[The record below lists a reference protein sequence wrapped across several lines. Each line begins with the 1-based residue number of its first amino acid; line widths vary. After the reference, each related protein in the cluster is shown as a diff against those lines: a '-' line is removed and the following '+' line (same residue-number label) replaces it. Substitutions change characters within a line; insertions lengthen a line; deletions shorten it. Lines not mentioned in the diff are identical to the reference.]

1 VREEGFPARAAARI
15 FKVRYE
21 RGTPF
26 AGVPDWRLSP
36 MKIACVLG
44 QGFEDSEFRIPYDR
58 LKEAGYQVDVI
69 GLKAGEELKGYRGK
83 EKVKAEKSIDQVKAA
98 DYDALLIPGGQSP
111 DHLRVDKR
119 MVDFVKQF
127 DDQAGKLIAAVC
139 HGPQL
144 MMAAHLVKGRTLTA
158 WQTIQDDLQQM
169 GANVKDQPVVK
180 DRNWI
185 TSRKPED
192 LEQFSSAIIEEL
204 ERGDAGLRDTGR
216 PSQPDAHA

>member
-1 VREEGFPARAAARI
+1 M
-15 FKVRYE
+15 KV
-21 RGTPF
+21 
-26 AGVPDWRLSP
+26 
-36 MKIACVLG
+36 ACVLG

-69 GLKAGEELKGYRGK
+69 GVRAGEELKGYKGK
-83 EKVKAEKSIDQVKAA
+83 EKVKADKSIDKVKAA

-127 DDQAGKLIAAVC
+127 DQSGKLIAAVC

-144 MMAAHLVKGRTLTA
+144 LMAAHLIKGRTLTA

-169 GANVKDQPVVK
+169 GATVKDEPVVK

-192 LEQFSSAIIEEL
+192 LEQFSSAIVDEL
-204 ERGDAGLRDTGR
+204 ERGDAGIRDTGR
-216 PSQPDAHA
+216 PSQPGAIPEAIAASGQTPSTPSIRVHP

>member
-1 VREEGFPARAAARI
+1 
-15 FKVRYE
+15 
-21 RGTPF
+21 
-26 AGVPDWRLSP
+26 

-44 QGFEDSEFRIPYDR
+44 QGFEDSEFRVPYDR
-58 LKEAGYQVDVI
+58 LKEEGYQIDVI
-69 GLKAGEELKGYRGK
+69 GLKAGEELKGYKGK
-83 EKVKAEKSIDQVKAA
+83 EKVKAEKSIDQVKAD

-119 MVDFVKQF
+119 MVEFVKAF
-127 DDQAGKLIAAVC
+127 DQSGKLIAAVC

-144 MMAAHLVKGRTLTA
+144 LMAAHLVKGRTLTA

-169 GANVKDQPVVK
+169 GANVKDEEVVI

-192 LEQFSSAIIEEL
+192 LKAFSEAIVERL
-204 ERGDAGLRDTGR
+204 EGDDEART
-216 PSQPDAHA
+216 SQRNEPAVHP